1 MADLDKILIVDDDP
15 NISVLLSVSLS
26 PFGYELTSASSGSQA
41 LELIEAERFN
51 LAILDYMLPDL
62 NGIEV
67 LRRIRE
73 QRSDTEVIM
82 VTAYASLETAVEAL
96 RLGAYD
102 YITKPFQIDTIQ
114 STVQRALEKQH
125 LETRLAAIYDLSR
138 EMALLPD
145 VGQVGETML
154 DIAGRVLDFDICGL
168 GLVDEEQD
176 ELYLLAT
183 RGLAEEARSRLP
195 LNTEKSITVAA
206 ARSGELI
213 YAPDVR
219 EEPRYM
225 MVEAATRSELAV
237 PLKVQD
243 RVIGVINIESAKVDA
258 FSQSDAR
265 LLSTL
270 ATQAAV
276 AIENVWLYEAVQREL
291 TERKRAEE
299 EIRRRTR
306 ELEALNAIGYAI
318 TSTLDLQTVLTLIT
332 DRTIRLI
339 GVEATSLLLCDQANQ
354 ELWFAAGSGAHADS
368 MLGKRLGMGQG
379 VSGWVAQHGEP
390 ALIPDVSKDPRWFS
404 GFDKEVDFTTRS
416 VLCVPLRSKGQTIG
430 VIEAINKVDGS
441 FDREDS
447 WLLSSL
453 AAPAVTAIENA
464 RLFEQVHAGRE
475 QLQALSRRLVE
486 VQEAE
491 RAHIARELHDETSQ
505 ALASL
510 LLGLSLLEREADRPK
525 NVIARAVELE
535 ALTED
540 MLENLHRLAM
550 NLRPAALDHLGLVA
564 AISQYVTTFEHQYG
578 VAIQFEAVSFGDER
592 LQPEVETALYRI
604 FQEALTNVAR
614 HAQAAH
620 VDVLLERRD
629 DHVIAIIEDDGIG
642 FDPEAALQSGRLG
655 LFGMRERV
663 EMLGGTMVVESAPG
677 TGTTV
682 LVEVPYVNSHSDR

>member
-15 NISVLLSVSLS
+15 NISTLLSVSLS
-26 PFGYELTSASSGSQA
+26 PFGYEITSASSGSQA

-73 QRSDTEVIM
+73 RRSDTEVIM

-176 ELYLLAT
+176 ELYLLAA
-183 RGLAEEARSRLP
+183 RGLAEDARVRVP

-219 EEPRYM
+219 EDPRYM
-225 MVEAATRSELAV
+225 MMKAATRSELAV

-299 EIRRRTR
+299 KIR
-306 ELEALNAIGYAI
+306 
-318 TSTLDLQTVLTLIT
+318 
-332 DRTIRLI
+332 
-339 GVEATSLLLCDQANQ
+339 
-354 ELWFAAGSGAHADS
+354 
-368 MLGKRLGMGQG
+368 
-379 VSGWVAQHGEP
+379 
-390 ALIPDVSKDPRWFS
+390 FS
-404 GFDKEVDFTTRS
+404 
-416 VLCVPLRSKGQTIG
+416 
-430 VIEAINKVDGS
+430 
-441 FDREDS
+441 
-447 WLLSSL
+447 
-453 AAPAVTAIENA
+453 EN
-464 RLFEQVHAGRE
+464 
-475 QLQALSRRLVE
+475 
-486 VQEAE
+486 
-491 RAHIARELHDETSQ
+491 
-505 ALASL
+505 
-510 LLGLSLLEREADRPK
+510 
-525 NVIARAVELE
+525 
-535 ALTED
+535 
-540 MLENLHRLAM
+540 
-550 NLRPAALDHLGLVA
+550 
-564 AISQYVTTFEHQYG
+564 
-578 VAIQFEAVSFGDER
+578 
-592 LQPEVETALYRI
+592 
-604 FQEALTNVAR
+604 
-614 HAQAAH
+614 
-620 VDVLLERRD
+620 
-629 DHVIAIIEDDGIG
+629 
-642 FDPEAALQSGRLG
+642 
-655 LFGMRERV
+655 
-663 EMLGGTMVVESAPG
+663 
-677 TGTTV
+677 
-682 LVEVPYVNSHSDR
+682 